1 MREDNASQ
9 HDDRGDRTEQSPLL
23 GVRPFTPYRTAELC
37 LCALAV
43 VLGLLYLYTTLLPLA
58 VLLPLYCLIL
68 LTITLLRVWE
78 HHKRGE
84 KGGFHWLSILG
95 WAILT
100 CAVMVAT
107 AVYFSA

>member
-9 HDDRGDRTEQSPLL
+9 HDDRGDRIEQPSIP
-23 GVRPFTPYRTAELC
+23 GVRPFTPYRAAELC

-58 VLLPLYCLIL
+58 VLLPLHCLIL
-68 LTITLLRVWE
+68 LAITLLRVRE
-78 HHKRGE
+78 HRKRGE
-84 KGGFHWLSILG
+84 KGGLHWLSILG

-100 CAVMVAT
+100 GVVIVAT